1 MSGLDVRAL
10 LALYGGSHGFLF
22 APMLALTIVG
32 GGWAALLLVPLLL
45 HARTRAFAV
54 ALTLAVVTQALLVS
68 AIKAVVGRARPWIAL
83 GLPAPFGAPHDGSFP
98 SGHAA
103 GNFCVAAFLAVAL
116 PAVWPRAP
124 ARVRLLTAVA
134 VVFASLVAASRVY
147 LGAHFPSDVLAGA
160 VLGALVGGAAG
171 VLYVRRRAS
180 DASGT

>member
-1 MSGLDVRAL
+1 MPSVDVRAL
-10 LALYGGSHGFLF
+10 LALYGGAHGLLS

-32 GGWAALLLVPLLL
+32 GGWASLLLVPLLL
-45 HARTRAFAV
+45 HPRTRAFA
-54 ALTLAVVTQALLVS
+54 LPLGLAVGTQALLVW
-68 AIKAVVGRARPWIAL
+68 AIKALVGRARPWIAL

-116 PAVWPRAP
+116 PAIWPQAPTRTRA
-124 ARVRLLTAVA
+124 LTAVA
-134 VVFASLVAASRVY
+134 VVFATLVAASRVY

-171 VLYVRRRAS
+171 VLYVRRRDS
-180 DASGT
+180 SH

>member
-1 MSGLDVRAL
+1 MASVDVRAL
-10 LALYGGSHGFLF
+10 LALYGGAHGYLF

-45 HARTRAFAV
+45 HARTRAFALPL
-54 ALTLAVVTQALLVS
+54 AIAVVTQALLVS
-68 AIKAVVGRARPWIAL
+68 AIKAIVGRARPWIAL

-116 PAVWPRAP
+116 PAVWPHAP
-124 ARVRLLTAVA
+124 ARARVFTAVA
-134 VVFASLVAASRVY
+134 AVYAALVAASRVY
-147 LGAHFPSDVLAGA
+147 LGAHFPSDVIAGA
-160 VLGALVGGAAG
+160 VLGVLVGGAAG

-180 DASGT
+180 GT

>member
-1 MSGLDVRAL
+1 MGSVDVRAL
-10 LALYGGSHGFLF
+10 LALYGGTPHGLLF

-32 GGWAALLLVPLLL
+32 GGWASLLLVPMLI
-45 HARTRAFAV
+45 HPRTRAFALPL
-54 ALTLAVVTQALLVS
+54 ALAVGTQALLVS
-68 AIKAVVGRARPWIAL
+68 TIKALVGRARPWIAL

-116 PAVWPRAP
+116 PAIWPQAP
-124 ARVRLLTAVA
+124 ARVRVLTSVAAVYA
-134 VVFASLVAASRVY
+134 ALVAASRVY

-160 VLGALVGGAAG
+160 LLGVLVGGAAG

-180 DASGT
+180 TATT